1 MQVCFEKR
9 VANRDLARG
18 INNFLKVEDDL
29 RRLSLTLKPNYL
41 Q

>member
-1 MQVCFEKR
+1 MQVCFKKR

-18 INNFLKVEDDL
+18 INNFLKVEDNL
-29 RRLSLTLKPNYL
+29 RRLLPTPKPNYL